1 MNGSLLDPNGSA
13 LPPLGPAISPRG
25 SQSPSPIGQMA
36 EPLAPFGL
44 NPPSSSLPDLVA
56 ELEGID
62 SGSGAVDDIPWL
74 FLNERSAPTP
84 VEPMA
89 TVPDLDALEPFA
101 AAGGEDEEGNEGE
114 EDESEHTPGDDG
126 RGSADPADGR
136 WRVPPADWAPEAAP
150 TAAAADAVAER
161 LEEVARTLRD
171 QGSAGLLVS
180 PAHEPLHLLIAG
192 YALGYAAAIDEIR
205 EARKN

>member
-1 MNGSLLDPNGSA
+1 M
-13 LPPLGPAISPRG
+13 
-25 SQSPSPIGQMA
+25 GQMA

-44 NPPSSSLPDLVA
+44 NPRSASLPDLVA

-62 SGSGAVDDIPWL
+62 SGSGAVDDLPWL
-74 FLNERSAPTP
+74 FLNERSTPP
-84 VEPMA
+84 VEPVA
-89 TVPDLDALEPFA
+89 TVPDLDVLESFA
-101 AAGGEDEEGNEGE
+101 AADEVGEEYE
-114 EDESEHTPGDDG
+114 EDESEHETGDDG
-126 RGSADPADGR
+126 RGPADSADRR

>member
-1 MNGSLLDPNGSA
+1 
-13 LPPLGPAISPRG
+13 
-25 SQSPSPIGQMA
+25 MA

-101 AAGGEDEEGNEGE
+101 AADEMGE
-114 EDESEHTPGDDG
+114 EDEEDEPEHERGNGG
-126 RGSADPADGR
+126 RSPTDSGDGR
-136 WRVPPADWAPEAAP
+136 WRVPPADWAPEATP